1 MVANDYC
8 LKSYLF
14 SLAYAQQTA
23 SSFDPRAAE
32 NSNSKVVDEGAL
44 QNQGQHQLDPENF
57 EGEDRFNTSSN
68 VSNVHD
74 QYSYQSH
81 DNNSHTNS
89 YTGTL
94 NSAHSQQHSPHA
106 SACSASVGG
115 ATGSGS
121 NNTMTGG
128 YVTPTPQQTQQP
140 QSDYE
145 SSYHSSS
152 MNSSQHS
159 AGQAQN
165 PFPHGNQI
173 IVQDPIKP
181 DLLN

>member
-1 MVANDYC
+1 MFMNIVKEKHIF
-8 LKSYLF
+8 LKGF
-14 SLAYAQQTA
+14 VPQ
-23 SSFDPRAAE
+23 SSATFETR
-32 NSNSKVVDEGAL
+32 VVGNKNPEGLDEGAL
-44 QNQGQHQLDPENF
+44 QNQIQCKLEQEKF
-57 EGEDRFNTSSN
+57 ERGDDMFASTN
-68 VSNVHD
+68 VNVHHD

-81 DNNSHTNS
+81 ENSHTNS

-106 SACSASVGG
+106 SACSG
-115 ATGSGS
+115 TGSGS
-121 NNTMTGG
+121 NAAVTAR
-128 YVTPTPQQTQQP
+128 YVTPTPPGHPQ

-159 AGQAQN
+159 GQAQN

-181 DLLN
+181 ELLK

>member
-1 MVANDYC
+1 MQQSSAAFEKRVAGNTNPEVLDE
-8 LKSYLF
+8 S
-14 SLAYAQQTA
+14 SLQSQIQHTLEQQ
-23 SSFDPRAAE
+23 E
-32 NSNSKVVDEGAL
+32 K
-44 QNQGQHQLDPENF
+44 F
-57 EGEDRFNTSSN
+57 ERGDDMFAPTN
-68 VSNVHD
+68 VNAHHD

-81 DNNSHTNS
+81 ENSHTNS

-106 SACSASVGG
+106 SAGSG
-115 ATGSGS
+115 TGSGS
-121 NNTMTGG
+121 NAVAAC
-128 YVTPTPQQTQQP
+128 VTPTPPGHPQ

-159 AGQAQN
+159 GQAQN
-165 PFPHGNQI
+165 PFAHGNQI

-181 DLLN
+181 DLLK